1 MNDKKVITTFL
12 IKKDEDDNDKIDA
25 KEYFENVEQYL
36 NINPKISIGKLHNH
50 YFRNKEKKEKK
61 FHLLINKDFTKD
73 MYLSSNKNNIKSD
86 NSELKLPKQELCISS
101 YKSKE
106 KNPIKIKGRNKNPIT
121 ERNNNSQ
128 NVHYKY
134 KSFEDL
140 KIIFSSSKEREEKF
154 KLQGTNNLIPLTTD
168 NDIKKKFLDQGKQL
182 QYNLVYKCNSE
193 RYFQNLANKCK
204 KKESELLINNIQ
216 SYRMKKQIKE
226 YIENNKLLSEKLG
239 NNYWLFNLRRSPKN
253 DFTKMNYF
261 NIGTKEREIWKRY
274 MDYPD
279 KEIELINLPYSN
291 NKRHFRFNTEN
302 SKDKNSFDIVQ
313 KLNKFDDI
321 KIEGKNLAQKEFND
335 IENLCCK
342 SDTHIKF
349 RMYKDPKECD
359 NNYVKDL
366 IYKEIYQL
374 KNDRKNKKKKM
385 KLKLIKQ

>member
-1 MNDKKVITTFL
+1 
-12 IKKDEDDNDKIDA
+12 
-25 KEYFENVEQYL
+25 
-36 NINPKISIGKLHNH
+36 
-50 YFRNKEKKEKK
+50 
-61 FHLLINKDFTKD
+61 
-73 MYLSSNKNNIKSD
+73 
-86 NSELKLPKQELCISS
+86 
-101 YKSKE
+101 
-106 KNPIKIKGRNKNPIT
+106 
-121 ERNNNSQ
+121 
-128 NVHYKY
+128 
-134 KSFEDL
+134 
-140 KIIFSSSKEREEKF
+140 
-154 KLQGTNNLIPLTTD
+154 
-168 NDIKKKFLDQGKQL
+168 
-182 QYNLVYKCNSE
+182 
-193 RYFQNLANKCK
+193 
-204 KKESELLINNIQ
+204 
-216 SYRMKKQIKE
+216 MKKQIKE

-274 MDYPD
+274 MDYTD
-279 KEIELINLPYSN
+279 KEIELINLPYNN
-291 NKRHFRFNTEN
+291 NKRNIRFNTEN
-302 SKDKNSFDIVQ
+302 SKDKNNADIIQ

>member
-73 MYLSSNKNNIKSD
+73 VYFNSNNFNIKSD
-86 NSELKLPKQELCISS
+86 NSELKFPKQELCISS

-140 KIIFSSSKEREEKF
+140 KRIFSSSKEREEKF
-154 KLQGTNNLIPLTTD
+154 KLQGTNNLIPLTID
-168 NDIKKKFLDQGKQL
+168 NKIKKKFLDQGKQL

-204 KKESELLINNIQ
+204 KKESDLLINNIQ

-279 KEIELINLPYSN
+279 KDIELVKLPN
-291 NKRHFRFNTEN
+291 NKEKRNKHLLTDINKKNNEN
-302 SKDKNSFDIVQ
+302 IFLYHKV
-313 KLNKFDDI
+313 
-321 KIEGKNLAQKEFND
+321 EEFND